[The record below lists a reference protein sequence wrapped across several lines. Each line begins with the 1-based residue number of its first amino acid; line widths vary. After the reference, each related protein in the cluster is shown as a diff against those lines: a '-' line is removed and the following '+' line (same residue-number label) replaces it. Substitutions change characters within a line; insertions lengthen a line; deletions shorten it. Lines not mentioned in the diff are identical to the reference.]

1 MDTVEVKFLLQGFYV
16 EVEVAASR
24 PCAIGNNE
32 VAVQFRSAKL
42 SQGGVVIE
50 SKTEI
55 EAVAY

>member
-1 MDTVEVKFLLQGFYV
+1 MKFLLQGFYV